1 MGVIAAD
8 LTCILTNPFY
18 TEIYLQGGFR
28 FYYIFPFSAFI
39 KDVFGWVNVSSTRE
53 VYKGN
58 DVSRKLTG
66 MPTVFQSGPDDY
78 NDQAV
83 YQDTKMILS
92 NT

>member
-1 MGVIAAD
+1 MYH
-8 LTCILTNPFY
+8 LPEKCIKVMTFH
-18 TEIYLQGGFR
+18 
-28 FYYIFPFSAFI
+28 
-39 KDVFGWVNVSSTRE
+39 
-53 VYKGN
+53 
-58 DVSRKLTG
+58 SRKLTG